1 MFVGPC
7 PHRRDRDFW
16 ISFIF
21 CKFCLKLVELAF
33 CLGLF
38 GGRESFD
45 FISIFLSCLHGGKTC
60 ILMCGL
66 KCSLGVV
73 WIMRLGL
80 G

>member
-1 MFVGPC
+1 MGLAPIGERGTFRSV
-7 PHRRDRDFW
+7 
-16 ISFIF
+16 FIF

-38 GGRESFD
+38 GGTESFD
-45 FISIFLSCLHGGKTC
+45 FISIFFICLHGGKTC

-66 KCSLGVV
+66 GVV